1 MPIVESE
8 QLMTVK
14 QMAFLIG
21 FTLLSMAVPLV
32 ALGKYYLGVSDM
44 ITWGIIFLMVSHVMD
59 RCERHSNRKA

>member
-14 QMAFLIG
+14 QMAILIG

-32 ALGKYYLGVSDM
+32 AQGKHYLGVTDM
-44 ITWGIIFLMVSHVMD
+44 ITSGNIFLMVSHVMD
-59 RCERHSNRKA
+59 RCERHSDRKA